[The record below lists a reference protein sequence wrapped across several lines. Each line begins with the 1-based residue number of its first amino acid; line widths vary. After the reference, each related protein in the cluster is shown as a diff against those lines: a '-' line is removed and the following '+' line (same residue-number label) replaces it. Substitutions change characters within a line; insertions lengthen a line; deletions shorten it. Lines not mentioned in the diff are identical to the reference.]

1 MDFLEDKIMFKIDS
15 TTLNDKETFVIAE
28 GGLNH
33 NGDVNIGKKLI
44 DAAKKI
50 GSKCY

>member
-1 MDFLEDKIMFKIDS
+1 MEDEIMFKIDS

-33 NGDVNIGKKLI
+33 NGNVDIGKK
-44 DAAKKI
+44 ANRCSKKI
-50 GSKCY
+50 WSKCH